1 MFEYE
6 GGVEI
11 ESEGGDDV
19 QLDGNRREDAGCRV
33 GPRDWWNLHVFL
45 LECLVSH
52 FFTKVGYCCGCCCF
66 CCGKASA
73 SPPKRQYLI
82 FSSQVCFFKKTTKL
96 KVLDTASLI

>member
-33 GPRDWWNLHVFL
+33 GPRDWRNLHVFL

-52 FFTKVGYCCGCCCF
+52 FLQKLVIVVVVFFDVAVVVVERPLHPPRNG
-66 CCGKASA
+66 SILS
-73 SPPKRQYLI
+73 SPAK
-82 FSSQVCFFKKTTKL
+82 FSF
-96 KVLDTASLI
+96 

>member
-52 FFTKVGYCCGCCCF
+52 FLQKLVIVVERPLHPPRNG
-66 CCGKASA
+66 SILS
-73 SPPKRQYLI
+73 SPAKFVFLRKPPN
-82 FSSQVCFFKKTTKL
+82 
-96 KVLDTASLI
+96 